1 MKKKI
6 VVLISGSGT
15 NLQSLIDNIHIPE
28 NEMEIC
34 AVIAD
39 RPAGGL
45 QRAQKQNIPT
55 FIIDR
60 KQKKDSWTQDFLKKT
75 DALQPDLIVLAG
87 FLSILSP
94 AIIRRFEKKIINI
107 HPALLPKYGGKGMY
121 GINVHKAVIN
131 AGEKESGCAVHFV
144 DAGVDTGEIILQKK
158 VKVLPDD
165 SPEKLQQRILKEE
178 HKILVEAVK
187 KILQT

>member
-131 AGEKESGCAVHFV
+131 AGEKESGCTVHFV

-158 VKVLPDD
+158 VNVLPDD

-187 KILQT
+187 KVLQT